1 MLRMVIVLTRHRYL
15 IGTVAMQRAPDVFH
29 SNVEIAGSFFQ
40 ALAAEPDGIR
50 ATVQEAIN
58 RLAAAYKN
66 VPDGSEVSRALRA
79 MLEAQSRS
87 QVEGVRACALNWAI
101 EVFPFDDAYARMLCM
116 RLASDPR
123 PGVRCRNACL
133 VCS

>member
-1 MLRMVIVLTRHRYL
+1 
-15 IGTVAMQRAPDVFH
+15 MQRAPDVFH
-29 SNVEIAGSFFQ
+29 SDVEIAGSFFQ

-66 VPDGSEVSRALRA
+66 LAEGSQVARALRA

-87 QVEGVRACALNWAI
+87 QVEGVRACSLNWAI
-101 EVFPFDDAYARMLCM
+101 EVFPFDNAFARMMCM
-116 RLASDPR
+116 R
-123 PGVRCRNACL
+123 
-133 VCS
+133 